1 MGFAAVVLLLGVRD
15 VVGWLFRWRRGG
27 GGSVE
32 GVTVVWSGY
41 SLIKHTFRYLIGTPD
56 NNYIFFFDFLKFCI
70 FVFAFRNFVIFF

>member
-1 MGFAAVVLLLGVRD
+1 VGFAAVVLLLGVRG
-15 VVGWLFRWRRGG
+15 VVGWLFRWRG

-56 NNYIFFFDFLKFCI
+56 NNYIFFSI
-70 FVFAFRNFVIFF
+70 F